1 MNVRRNPCFSLIVA
15 SLALVVGLLLASCGH
30 KPPASEATPPALGSD
45 DRVVE
50 LMKKMRTRAL
60 NAPGGAVEAAD
71 FAYNVAQL
79 YIQGVAERREISPK
93 LVDEAV
99 KCLDD
104 ARMKNPEKAADLL
117 ARKGEMLLA
126 AGREEPGVGA
136 LRGSMAERP
145 NLRAFKPLIKHYET
159 QKMTAESEALCK
171 RTLPALDTERNRY
184 AVLEECLRV
193 SGAKTPEAGLKWA
206 GKKEINFY
214 KRRKHEIDTLQ
225 AAAAKQTKA
234 KEEAEKAK
242 K

>member
-1 MNVRRNPCFSLIVA
+1 MNLRCNPCS
-15 SLALVVGLLLASCGH
+15 SLAAATLAVAVGSLLASCGH
-30 KPPASEATPPALGSD
+30 KPPTGEPTPPALGSD

-50 LMKKMRTRAL
+50 LMEKMRTRAL
-60 NAPGGAVEAAD
+60 NAPGKPVEAAD
-71 FAYNVAQL
+71 FAYNVGQL
-79 YIQGVAERREISPK
+79 YTQGVADRREISPK

-104 ARMKNPEKAADLL
+104 ARMSNPEKAADLL

-126 AGREEPGVGA
+126 AGRQEPGVGA

-159 QKMTAESEALCK
+159 QKLTAEAETLCK

-225 AAAAKQTKA
+225 AAAAKQAKA
-234 KEEAEKAK
+234 KEEAEKTK